1 MVPSC
6 AAPVGVLPLATV
18 SGCHSDRHEALP
30 PGIIEL
36 VVHMKRPP
44 CSADSVYRVM
54 PLWFTSTLV
63 PSFELFTVCTVVL
76 AAPAPPPPPLL
87 PAADIEPQ
95 PAANAT
101 AATSPTIAP
110 IRTFMISP
118 RCRMCC
124 RSHPK
129 YGAGGA
135 EGLCG
140 SMQTVYGRRTYLRV
154 RAQPSQERGLLRL
167 PQPGPERHD
176 LREPVLPDL
185 QVRAR
190 VHLQWPRRVPFR
202 PGTERQPRRGHR
214 DQPDQSRD
222 HGVDHRPAIPAPA
235 GTTPVASRMATNA
248 PTYSVRPAARPGS
261 VTTK

>member
-36 VVHMKRPP
+36 VVQMKRPP

-63 PSFELFTVCTVVL
+63 PSFALFAVCTVVL

-95 PAANAT
+95 PAPNAT

-110 IRTFMISP
+110 IRTFMIHLVVG
-118 RCRMCC
+118 CVVV
-124 RSHPK
+124 HI
-129 YGAGGA
+129 
-135 EGLCG
+135 
-140 SMQTVYGRRTYLRV
+140 
-154 RAQPSQERGLLRL
+154 PS
-167 PQPGPERHD
+167 
-176 LREPVLPDL
+176 
-185 QVRAR
+185 
-190 VHLQWPRRVPFR
+190 
-202 PGTERQPRRGHR
+202 T
-214 DQPDQSRD
+214 
-222 HGVDHRPAIPAPA
+222 
-235 GTTPVASRMATNA
+235 
-248 PTYSVRPAARPGS
+248 
-261 VTTK
+261 